1 MKPDLYLAN
10 EAGKRLYAFGKDLP
24 IVDYHCHL
32 SPKEI
37 YEDKEFDT
45 ITDVWL
51 GGDHYKWRL
60 MRAFGIDE
68 AYITGDADKKE
79 KFLKYAA
86 CVELAAGSPLY
97 VWSHMELSQYFGIDE
112 PLSKDNAEEIY
123 ERANA
128 AIKEQHMS
136 PRKLMKASNVC
147 LAATTDDPIDSLEW
161 HEKIKADSSFDVNV
175 VPSFRTDKA
184 LNLMAPGWAT
194 YVMELGKTAGISTLT
209 LAGFKA
215 ALDRR
220 LAYFVERGCRMS
232 DIGIEAFPRQDKTV
246 EAGEVYQRALRGQ
259 SVTFEEYQAFLF
271 EMFVYLASKYKKR
284 GVVQQLHL
292 NAKRNENTS
301 LFKIKGADVG
311 GDGIESSIPVEDV
324 IAFLDAC
331 QNTDALPETIL
342 YSNNPDCYQA
352 YAVATAC
359 FRNVRLGAAWWF
371 NDHKRGIEE
380 VLAVYSEV
388 YHLATF
394 TGMLTDSRSFL
405 SYARHDYFRRI
416 FASFL
421 GNLLE
426 EGSFL
431 SEDAAKEVIRRVYYG
446 NSMKVFQES

>member
-1 MKPDLYLAN
+1 MKQDLYLKTDSAV
-10 EAGKRLYAFGKDLP
+10 RLYAYGKDLP

-45 ITDVWL
+45 ITDIWL

-79 KFLKYAA
+79 KFVKYAE
-86 CVELAAGSPLY
+86 CVALAAGSPLY

-112 PLSKDNAEEIY
+112 ALTKENAEEIY
-123 ERANA
+123 DRANA
-128 AIKEQHMS
+128 YIKEHHLS
-136 PRKLMKASNVC
+136 PRKLMQAANVAV
-147 LAATTDDPIDSLEW
+147 AATTDDPIDSLEW
-161 HEKIKADSSFDVNV
+161 HDKIRKDPSFTIKV
-175 VPSFRTDKA
+175 VPSVRTDKA
-184 LNLMAPGWAT
+184 LNLTAPGWMD
-194 YVMELGKTAGISTLT
+194 YVMELGKVSGISTLT

-215 ALDRR
+215 ALDKR
-220 LAYFVERGCRMS
+220 LAFFVEQGCRMS
-232 DIGIEAFPRQDKTV
+232 DIGIEAFPVQNKAI
-246 EAGEVYQRALRGQ
+246 EAGEVYQKALRGQ
-259 SVTFEEYQAFLF
+259 AVTQEEYRAFLF
-271 EMFVYLASKYKKR
+271 EMFVFLASKYKKR
-284 GVVQQLHL
+284 GVTQQLHL
-292 NAKRNENTS
+292 NAKRNENTN
-301 LFKIKGADVG
+301 LFKAKGPDVG
-311 GDGIESSIPVEDV
+311 GDGIESSAPVEDV
-324 IAFLDAC
+324 IALLDEC
-331 QNTDALPETIL
+331 EKTMALPSTIL

-380 VLAVYSEV
+380 VLSVYSEV

-394 TGMLTDSRSFL
+394 PGMLTDSRSFL

-421 GNLLE
+421 GDLLE

-431 SEDAAKEVIRRVYYG
+431 SEDHAKEIIRRVYYG
-446 NSMKVFQES
+446 NSAGIFEE